1 MSEGSEDDLGRASP
15 GVESQIAEGAVTGLQ
30 LTVLALCCTVNALDG
45 FDILAISFTA
55 ADIAGEWALAPD
67 ELGLLFSGSLIG
79 MMIGAFAIAPLAD
92 RFGRK
97 PVLIASLGLIAT
109 GMIATSG
116 VASAPWLFILR
127 VMTGCGVGG
136 VLPNINTLVAEYAP
150 LKHRNMA
157 ISTLMISYPIG
168 AILAGVIVAWVMPVL
183 GWRAVFLAGGLATL
197 VLIPLL
203 FVLLPES
210 AHFLLDRR
218 PPDALSRVNR
228 ILARMRR
235 DPIEALPPREVDDDA
250 PPSAVELLAPEYR
263 RRTVLLL
270 TAFFMCTLVVYFVL
284 SWTPKIIIDSGM
296 STELG
301 IYGGTILNV
310 GGIAATLLMGYL
322 FGLYGLRRVLVTIYL
337 LQAALMIVFAYVV
350 GGPAY
355 LVLMIAGLLGGCTHA
370 GIVGLY
376 TCSAWLFP
384 TRLRSTGLGWAI
396 GLGRSGAVI
405 GPYLAGLLM
414 SFGWS
419 REAYFIVMGTPILLA
434 ALAVWMIPFPK
445 VGSLER

>member
-1 MSEGSEDDLGRASP
+1 MSEDSKDDLASASP
-15 GVESQIAEGAVTGLQ
+15 GVESLIAEGGVSGLQ
-30 LTVLALCCTVNALDG
+30 LTVLALCCTINALDG

-55 ADIAGEWALAPD
+55 AAIAGEWSLAPD

-79 MMIGAFAIAPLAD
+79 MMIGAFTIAPLAD

-97 PVLIASLGLIAT
+97 PVLIASLGLIVI

-116 VASAPWLFILR
+116 VTSAPWLFILR
-127 VMTGCGVGG
+127 VITGCGVGG

-168 AILAGVIVAWVMPVL
+168 AILAGVIVAWVMPVW

-197 VLIPLL
+197 VIIPLL

-210 AHFLLDRR
+210 VHFLVDRR
-218 PPDALSRVNR
+218 PPDALPRVNR

-263 RRTVLLL
+263 RRTLLLL

-284 SWTPKIIIDSGM
+284 SWTPKIIIDAGM
-296 STELG
+296 GSAQG
-301 IYGGTILNV
+301 IYGGTILNA

-350 GGPAY
+350 GGPVY
-355 LVLMIAGLLGGCTHA
+355 LVLLIAGLLGGCTHA

-434 ALAVWMIPFPK
+434 ALAVWLIPFPK

>member
-1 MSEGSEDDLGRASP
+1 MSEDSQDDAVNASP
-15 GVESQIAEGAVTGLQ
+15 GVETQIAEGAVTGLQ
-30 LTVLALCCTVNALDG
+30 LTVLALCCTINALDG
-45 FDILAISFTA
+45 FDILAISFIA
-55 ADIAGEWALAPD
+55 AEIADEWSLAPD

-79 MMIGAFAIAPLAD
+79 MMIGAFTIAPLAD

-109 GMIATSG
+109 GMVATSG
-116 VASAPWLFILR
+116 VASAPWLFIAR
-127 VMTGCGVGG
+127 VITGCGVGG

-157 ISTLMISYPIG
+157 ISTLMIAYPIG
-168 AILAGVIVAWVMPVL
+168 AILAGVIVAWIMPVW

-197 VLIPLL
+197 VIMPLL
-203 FVLLPES
+203 FLLLPES
-210 AHFLLDRR
+210 VHFLIDRR
-218 PPDALSRVNR
+218 PRDALSRVNR
-228 ILARMRR
+228 ILARMHL
-235 DPIEALPPREVDDDA
+235 DPIEAMPPREVADDA
-250 PPSAVELLAPEYR
+250 PPSASELLAPEYR
-263 RRTVLLL
+263 WRFLLLL

-284 SWTPKIIIDSGM
+284 SWTPKIIIDAGM
-296 STELG
+296 GSELG
-301 IYGGTILNV
+301 IYGGTILNA

-337 LQAALMIVFAYVV
+337 LQAGLMIVFAYVV
-350 GGPAY
+350 GGPVY
-355 LVLMIAGLLGGCTHA
+355 LVLLITGLLGGCTHA

-434 ALAVWMIPFPK
+434 AVAVWMIPFPK
-445 VGSLER
+445 VGSSH

>member
-1 MSEGSEDDLGRASP
+1 MSEDSQDDAVNASP
-15 GVESQIAEGAVTGLQ
+15 GVETQIAEGAVTGLQ
-30 LTVLALCCTVNALDG
+30 LTVLALCCTINALDG

-55 ADIAGEWALAPD
+55 AEIAGEWSLAPD

-127 VMTGCGVGG
+127 VLTGCGVGG

-157 ISTLMISYPIG
+157 ISTLMICYPLG
-168 AILAGVIVAWVMPVL
+168 AILAGVIVAWIMPVW

-197 VLIPLL
+197 VIMPLL
-203 FVLLPES
+203 FFLLPES
-210 AHFLLDRR
+210 VHFLIDRR
-218 PPDALSRVNR
+218 PCDALSRVNR
-228 ILARMRR
+228 ILARMHRP
-235 DPIEALPPREVDDDA
+235 PIAAMPPREVDDET
-250 PPSAVELLAPEYR
+250 PPSAVELLAPAYR
-263 RRTVLLL
+263 RCTVLLM

-284 SWTPKIIIDSGM
+284 SWTPKIIIDAGM
-296 STELG
+296 SSKLG

-310 GGIAATLLMGYL
+310 GGIAGTLLMGYL
-322 FGLYGLRRVLVTIYL
+322 FGLYGLRRVLVSIYL

-350 GGPAY
+350 GGPVY
-355 LVLMIAGLLGGCTHA
+355 LVLLIAGLLGGCTHA